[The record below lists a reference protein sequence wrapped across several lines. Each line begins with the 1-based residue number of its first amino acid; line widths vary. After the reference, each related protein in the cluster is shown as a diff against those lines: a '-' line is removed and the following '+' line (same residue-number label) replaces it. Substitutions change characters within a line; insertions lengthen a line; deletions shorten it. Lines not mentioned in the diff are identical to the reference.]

1 MDVKQDKL
9 ALDGDQIIMLYVYIA
24 AKSQIKNLFAQV
36 AFCKEFSTPYIKTTR
51 MGYCL
56 TTMEVA
62 LTLLTE
68 EAELIDMA
76 ADDDTMNEENMFDN
90 QQNQHR
96 NSIRKTLRNSILKT

>member
-1 MDVKQDKL
+1 MRKDKL

-36 AFCKEFSTPYIKTTR
+36 QFCKEFSTPYIKTTR

-68 EAELIDMA
+68 EAELINMEAGDESL
-76 ADDDTMNEENMFDN
+76 TEENMFDI
-90 QQNQHR
+90 Q
-96 NSIRKTLRNSILKT
+96 

>member
-1 MDVKQDKL
+1 L

-24 AKSQIKNLFAQV
+24 ARGEISNLYAQV
-36 AFCKEFSTPYIKTTR
+36 EFCKLFSTPYIKTTR

-68 EAELIDMA
+68 EDNLVDMD
-76 ADDDTMNEENMFDN
+76 ADKPVDD
-90 QQNQHR
+90 
-96 NSIRKTLRNSILKT
+96 